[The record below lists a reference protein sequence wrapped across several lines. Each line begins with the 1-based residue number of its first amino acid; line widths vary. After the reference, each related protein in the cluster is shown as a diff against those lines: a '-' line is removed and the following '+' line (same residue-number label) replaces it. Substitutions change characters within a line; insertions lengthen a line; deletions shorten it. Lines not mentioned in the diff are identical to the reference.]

1 VNLCKIH
8 WLTSI
13 FLFSDGNKK
22 MRYIA
27 DLHIHSPFSRAT
39 SKAGNLQGLAAW
51 ARVKGIHLLGTG
63 DFTHPGWF
71 SQLKEQLVPAEPGFY
86 KLKDEAIPLAL
97 PQVTPEALPNRFL
110 LTAEISSI
118 YKRHGAVRKIHNLLY
133 VPDFASAERINS
145 VLAGIGNIESDGR
158 PILGLDSRD
167 LLEILLEKAPEG
179 FLVPAHIWTPWFSLF
194 GSRSGFNTIE
204 ECYGDLSPHV
214 FALETGLSSDPDM
227 NRLIPALDR
236 FALISNSDCH
246 SPGKL
251 GREANIFNTDFNFF
265 GLREALKNP
274 LTDAFTAT
282 IEFYPEEGKYHAD
295 GHRDCKVCL
304 EPAETRKIG
313 AVCPVCGK
321 PLTVGVLHRVMEL
334 AERTD
339 PYYPP
344 GSPAVHSLIPLPEV
358 LGEILGVG
366 PATKGVMAL
375 YAKVIDRFG
384 SEFNLLL
391 NTPVDEINRMSPVLG
406 EAVARIRTGRVIRT
420 PGYDGEFGVIRV
432 FAEGERQELAGQISL
447 FAGKKTVQS
456 AKKQRSQ
463 LPLEKKAVPP
473 ADSPKSARKPNP
485 EQLTAITSREK
496 TILVAAG
503 PGTGKTFTLVARIK
517 HLLATENARPEEMVA
532 ITFTNRAAREMQ
544 ERLNRDLD
552 EAAQAIFVGTF
563 HAYCLAL
570 LRKETP
576 DLMVI
581 GEEERDLYLRK
592 AFPDWPRAEHHI
604 LKKQLAVHVDQLNR
618 GTLPTDVALP
628 DSLDR
633 YLASLTPNKAIDLDL
648 VIPWCVERLRSAT
661 ARADQLSG
669 QVAHLFVDEFQDLNH
684 PQYQLVLLLGFQ
696 AQVFAIGDPNQA
708 IYGFRGSDLS
718 LFQRFREKPGVT
730 TLALIRNYRSA
741 PAIIDGAAALIRH
754 NRQSGDTQ
762 LVAQSTSTARIEW
775 HQATNAQAEAEFIV
789 QRIEEGLGGTSSLS
803 RHTGRNGGQTRSLAD
818 FAVLYRLSQMAE
830 PIADALHRKGIPFQ
844 LVGATPFYLKPALKA
859 ACHFLLA
866 SSAEAG
872 LSDHLLL
879 IAGLPGVG
887 EATISLIEKRIPLRC
902 PDFYGEALTLPLP
915 ARTAKNI
922 RKMGA
927 TLKNFQ
933 TAAKHGLARP
943 LAEALPGL
951 GIDPQGPEAKRLL
964 HLANAFGNN
973 LQAFC
978 EHLRQNAQA
987 TVYDAR
993 AEAVAL
999 MTMHA
1004 AKGLEFPV
1012 VFLPGIEEEILPC
1025 TIANLHSDV
1034 EEERR
1039 LLYVAMTRAQETL
1052 VLSAAANRTI
1062 FNRTTGHSPSRFIQE
1077 IPASLLSET
1086 GQPLAKRRDASGRQL
1101 QLF

>member
-1 VNLCKIH
+1 
-8 WLTSI
+8 
-13 FLFSDGNKK
+13 

-71 SQLKEQLVPAEPGFY
+71 SQLKDQLVPAEPGFF
-86 KLKDEAIPLAL
+86 KLKDEDIPPAL
-97 PQVTPEALPNRFL
+97 PQVTPEALPCRFL

-118 YKRHGAVRKIHNLLY
+118 YKRHGAVRKVHNLLY

-251 GREANIFNTDFNFF
+251 GREANIFNTGFSFF
-265 GLREALKNP
+265 DMEQGLKNP
-274 LTDAFTAT
+274 LTDAFAAT
-282 IEFYPEEGKYHAD
+282 IEFYPEEGKYHCD
-295 GHRDCKVCL
+295 GHRNCKVCL
-304 EPAETRKIG
+304 EPVETRKIG
-313 AVCPVCGK
+313 AICPVCTK

-334 AERTD
+334 AERTE
-339 PYYPP
+339 PFYPP

-358 LGEILGVG
+358 LGEIVGAG

-375 YAKVIDRFG
+375 YGKVINRFG

-391 NTPVDEINRMSPVLG
+391 NTPVEEINQMSPVLG
-406 EAVARIRTGRVIRT
+406 EAVSRIRTGKVIRT

-432 FAEGERQELAGQISL
+432 FAEGEREELAGQISL
-447 FAGKKTVQS
+447 FAGKKTAPS
-456 AKKQRSQ
+456 SKKKQHTL
-463 LPLEKKAVPP
+463 LPPEQKTSP
-473 ADSPKSARKPNP
+473 ATNRKPETRKPNP
-485 EQLTAITSREK
+485 EQLAAINSRAK
-496 TILVAAG
+496 SILVAAG
-503 PGTGKTFTLVARIK
+503 PGTGKTFTLVARIE
-517 HLLATENARPEEMVA
+517 HLLTIEDARPEEMVA

-544 ERLNRDLD
+544 ARLDRDLG

-563 HAYCLAL
+563 HGYCLNL

-576 DLMVI
+576 NLMVI
-581 GEEERDLYLRK
+581 GEDDRELYLRK
-592 AFPDWPRAEHHI
+592 VFPDLPRAEHSV
-604 LKKQLAVHVDQLNR
+604 LKKQLAAHVDQLNR
-618 GTLPTDVALP
+618 GTLPAEVALP
-628 DSLDR
+628 DLLQR
-633 YLASLTPNKAIDLDL
+633 YFASFMPNKAIDLDL
-648 VIPWCVERLRSAT
+648 VIPWCMERLRNDSAF
-661 ARADQLSG
+661 SG
-669 QVAHLFVDEFQDLNH
+669 QVSGRVAHLFVDEFQDLNH
-684 PQYQLVLLLGFQ
+684 PQYQLVLLLGEQ
-696 AQVFAIGDPNQA
+696 ARVFAIGDPNQA
-708 IYGFRGSDLS
+708 IYGFRGSDLT

-730 TLALIRNYRSA
+730 TLPLIRNYRSA
-741 PAIIDGAAALIRH
+741 PAIIDGAVSLIRR

-762 LVAQSTSTARIEW
+762 LMAESGSTRLIEW
-775 HQATNAQAEAEFIV
+775 HQSANSQAEADFIV
-789 QRIEEGLGGTSSLS
+789 RRIEEGLDGINSLS
-803 RHTGRNGGQTRSLAD
+803 RHTDQSGTQTRSFAD

-844 LVGATPFYLKPALKA
+844 LVGATPFYLKPGLKA
-859 ACHFLLA
+859 AYHFLLA
-866 SSAEAG
+866 SAADSG
-872 LSDHLLL
+872 LSEHLLL
-879 IAGLPGVG
+879 MEDLPGVG
-887 EATISLIEKRIPLRC
+887 EATISRLEKELPLHC
-902 PDFYGEALTLPLP
+902 PDFHDAALALSLPP
-915 ARTAKNI
+915 GTAKI
-922 RKMGA
+922 IKKIGED
-927 TLKNFQ
+927 LKNFR
-933 TAAKHGLARP
+933 TASEQGLAQP
-943 LAEALPGL
+943 LAEAMVGL
-951 GIDPQGPEAKRLL
+951 GIDPQIPETKRLL
-964 HLANAFGNN
+964 QLANAFGND
-973 LQAFC
+973 LQSFC
-978 EHLRQNAQA
+978 EHLRQNALA
-987 TVYDAR
+987 TAYDER
-993 AEAVAL
+993 AESVAL

-1012 VFLPGIEEEILPC
+1012 VFLAGLEEEILPC
-1025 TIANLHSDV
+1025 SIANLHCDV

-1039 LLYVAMTRAQETL
+1039 LLYVAMTRARESL
-1052 VLSAAANRTI
+1052 VISAAASRTI
-1062 FNRTTGHSPSRFIQE
+1062 FNRTAGHRVSRFIQE
-1077 IPASLLSET
+1077 IPASLLTET
-1086 GQPLAKRRDASGRQL
+1086 DQPLPKKRNGRSQQL

>member
-1 VNLCKIH
+1 
-8 WLTSI
+8 
-13 FLFSDGNKK
+13 

-71 SQLKEQLVPAEPGFY
+71 SQLKEQLVPAEPGFF
-86 KLKDEAIPLAL
+86 KLKDEAIPPAL
-97 PQVTPEALPNRFL
+97 PQVTPEALPSRFL

-118 YKRHGAVRKIHNLLY
+118 YKRHGAVRKVHNLLY

-251 GREANIFNTDFNFF
+251 GREANIFNTGFDFFA
-265 GLREALKNP
+265 LRDALKNP
-274 LTDAFTAT
+274 LSEAFAAT

-313 AVCPVCGK
+313 AICPVCGR

-334 AERTD
+334 AERTK
-339 PYYPP
+339 PHYPP

-358 LGEILGVG
+358 LGEILGAG

-406 EAVARIRTGRVIRT
+406 EAVARIRTGKVIRT

-447 FAGKKTVQS
+447 FAGKKTTPPS
-456 AKKQRSQ
+456 KKQDRSP
-463 LPLEKKAVPP
+463 LPLAEKLSPP
-473 ADSPKSARKPNP
+473 ADRPQAPRKPNP
-485 EQLTAITSREK
+485 EQLAAITSKEE

-503 PGTGKTFTLVARIK
+503 PGTGKTFTLVARIE
-517 HLLATENARPEEMVA
+517 HLLAAQNARPEEMVA

-544 ERLNRDLD
+544 ERLNRELG
-552 EAAQAIFVGTF
+552 EASQAIFVGTF
-563 HAYCLAL
+563 HAYCLSL
-570 LRKETP
+570 LRKENP
-576 DLMVI
+576 DLVVI

-592 AFPDWPRAEHHI
+592 VFPDWPRAEHHV
-604 LKKQLAVHVDQLNR
+604 LKKQLAGYIDQLNR
-618 GTLPTDVALP
+618 GTFPADVSLP
-628 DSLDR
+628 DLLDR
-633 YLASLTPNKAIDLDL
+633 YLASHAPNKTIDLDL
-648 VIPWCVERLRSAT
+648 VIPRCVERLRSDPT
-661 ARADQLSG
+661 RAGQLTG
-669 QVAHLFVDEFQDLNH
+669 RVAHLFVDEFQDLNH
-684 PQYQLVLLLGFQ
+684 PQYQLVLLLGGQ
-696 AQVFAIGDPNQA
+696 ARIFAIGDPNQA
-708 IYGFRGSDLS
+708 IYGFRGSDLT
-718 LFQRFREKPGVT
+718 LFQRFRERPGVT

-754 NRQSGDTQ
+754 NRQSGNTQ
-762 LVAQSTSTARIEW
+762 LVAQSTSTALIEW
-775 HQATNAQAEAEFIV
+775 HQAPSAQAEAEFIV
-789 QRIEEGLGGTSSLS
+789 QRIEEGLGGINSLS
-803 RHTGRNGGQTRSLAD
+803 RHAGQSGAQARSFAD

-830 PIADALHRKGIPFQ
+830 PIAEALHRKGIPFQ
-844 LVGATPFYLKPALKA
+844 LVGATPFYLKPALKG

-866 SSAEAG
+866 SSADAG
-872 LSDHLLL
+872 LSDQLLL
-879 IAGLPGVG
+879 IATLPGVG
-887 EATISLIEKRIPLRC
+887 EATISLIEKRLPLRC

-915 ARTAKNI
+915 PGTVKII
-922 RKMGA
+922 RKMGE
-927 TLKNFQ
+927 TLKKFRQ
-933 TAAKHGLARP
+933 ATEHDIARP
-943 LAEALPGL
+943 LAEAMPGL

-964 HLANAFGNN
+964 HLANAFGND

-987 TVYDAR
+987 TIYDAR

-1039 LLYVAMTRAQETL
+1039 LLYVAMTRAQESL
-1052 VLSAAANRTI
+1052 IVSAAANRTV

-1086 GQPLAKRRDASGRQL
+1086 GQPLAKQRNANSRQL

>member
-1 VNLCKIH
+1 
-8 WLTSI
+8 
-13 FLFSDGNKK
+13 

-71 SQLKEQLVPAEPGFY
+71 SQLKEQLIPAEPGFF
-86 KLKDEAIPLAL
+86 KLKDEAILPAM
-97 PQVTPEALPNRFL
+97 PQVAPEALPCRFL

-118 YKRHGAVRKIHNLLY
+118 YKRHGAVRKVHNLLY

-251 GREANIFNTDFNFF
+251 GREANIFNTGFSFF
-265 GLREALKNP
+265 DMQQALKNP
-274 LTDAFTAT
+274 LTDAFAAT
-282 IEFYPEEGKYHAD
+282 IEFYPEEGKYHCD
-295 GHRDCKVCL
+295 GHRNCKVCL
-304 EPAETRKIG
+304 EPVKTRKIN
-313 AVCPVCGK
+313 AICPVCTK

-334 AERTD
+334 AERTE

-358 LGEILGVG
+358 LGEILGAG

-375 YAKVIDRFG
+375 YGKVIDRFG

-391 NTPVDEINRMSPVLG
+391 NTPVEEINRMSPVLG
-406 EAVARIRTGRVIRT
+406 EAVARIRTGKVIRT

-432 FAEGERQELAGQISL
+432 FAAGEREELAGQISL
-447 FAGKKTVQS
+447 LAGKKTIPS
-456 AKKQRSQ
+456 PKKKHHAP
-463 LPLEKKAVPP
+463 LPLEQKNTSVT
-473 ADSPKSARKPNP
+473 DRKPDTRKSNP
-485 EQLTAITSREK
+485 EQLAAINSRAES
-496 TILVAAG
+496 ILVAAG
-503 PGTGKTFTLVARIK
+503 PGTGKTFTLVARIE
-517 HLLATENARPEEMVA
+517 HLLTAENAHPEKMVA

-544 ERLNRDLD
+544 ARLDRDIG
-552 EAAQAIFVGTF
+552 EAAHSIFVGTF
-563 HAYCLAL
+563 HGYCLSV
-570 LRKETP
+570 LRKETQ

-581 GEEERDLYLRK
+581 GEDNRDLYLRK
-592 AFPDWPRAEHHI
+592 VFPDLPRAELSV
-604 LKKQLAVHVDQLNR
+604 LKKQLTAHVDQLNR
-618 GTLPTDVALP
+618 GTFPADGALP
-628 DSLDR
+628 DLLQR
-633 YLASLTPNKAIDLDL
+633 YFASFTPNKAIDLDL
-648 VIPWCVERLRSAT
+648 VVPLCVERLQNDPAF
-661 ARADQLSG
+661 SG
-669 QVAHLFVDEFQDLNH
+669 QVTGRVTHLFVDEFQDLNH
-684 PQYQLVLLLGFQ
+684 PQYQLVLLLGEQ
-696 AQVFAIGDPNQA
+696 ARVFAIGDPNQA
-708 IYGFRGSDLS
+708 IYGFRGSDLT

-730 TLALIRNYRSA
+730 ALPLIRNYRSA
-741 PAIIDGAAALIRH
+741 PAIIDGAVSLIRR

-762 LVAQSTSTARIEW
+762 LMAESESTRLIEW
-775 HQATNAQAEAEFIV
+775 HQAANAQAEADFIV
-789 QRIEEGLGGTSSLS
+789 RRIEEGLGGINSLS
-803 RHTGRNGGQTRSLAD
+803 RHTDRNGAQTRSFAD

-830 PIADALHRKGIPFQ
+830 PIAEALHRKGIPFQ
-844 LVGATPFYLKPALKA
+844 LVDATPFYLEPALKIA
-859 ACHFLLA
+859 YHFLLA
-866 SSAEAG
+866 SAPASG
-872 LSDHLLL
+872 LSEHLVLM
-879 IAGLPGVG
+879 ADLPGIG
-887 EATISLIEKRIPLRC
+887 EATISRMEKELPLHC
-902 PDFYGEALTLPLP
+902 HDFHDAALALPLP
-915 ARTAKNI
+915 ATTAKIIRKIDKDLKKFRTASK
-922 RKMGA
+922 
-927 TLKNFQ
+927 Q
-933 TAAKHGLARP
+933 GLAPP
-943 LAEALPGL
+943 LAEAMVGL
-951 GIDPQGPEAKRLL
+951 GIDPQIPEAKRLL
-964 HLANAFGNN
+964 QLANVFGDD
-973 LQAFC
+973 LQSFC

-987 TVYDAR
+987 TSYDER
-993 AEAVAL
+993 AESVAL

-1012 VFLPGIEEEILPC
+1012 VFLAGLEEEILPC
-1025 TIANLHSDV
+1025 SIANLHCDV

-1039 LLYVAMTRAQETL
+1039 LLYVAMTRARESL
-1052 VLSAAANRTI
+1052 IISSAASRTI
-1062 FNRTTGHSPSRFIQE
+1062 FNRTAEHRVSRFIQE
-1077 IPASLLSET
+1077 IPASLLTET
-1086 GQPLAKRRDASGRQL
+1086 DQPLSKKRNGRNRQL

>member
-1 VNLCKIH
+1 MGYVD
-8 WLTSI
+8 
-13 FLFSDGNKK
+13 FSFFCGNKK
-22 MRYIA
+22 MHYIA

-71 SQLKEQLVPAEPGFY
+71 SQLKEQLVPAEPGFF
-86 KLKDEAIPLAL
+86 KLKDEAIPPAL
-97 PQVTPEALPNRFL
+97 VQVTPEALPSRFL

-118 YKRHGAVRKIHNLLY
+118 YKRHGAVRKVHNLLY

-194 GSRSGFNTIE
+194 GSRSGFNSIE

-251 GREANIFNTDFNFF
+251 GREANIFDTGFSFF
-265 GLREALKNP
+265 DLREALKNP
-274 LTDAFTAT
+274 LSDAFAAT

-295 GHRDCKVCL
+295 GHRNCRVCL
-304 EPAETRKIG
+304 EPTATRKIG
-313 AVCPVCGK
+313 AICPVCGR

-334 AERTD
+334 AERSE

-358 LGEILGVG
+358 LGEILGAG
-366 PATKGVMAL
+366 PATKGVMTL
-375 YAKVIDRFG
+375 YAKVIARFG

-406 EAVARIRTGRVIRT
+406 EAVDRIRSGRVIRT

-432 FAEGERQELAGQISL
+432 FGEGERQELAGQISL
-447 FAGKKTVQS
+447 FAEKKTHTH
-456 AKKQRSQ
+456 KKNPERTP
-463 LPLEKKAVPP
+463 LPLAEKPSPP
-473 ADSPKSARKPNP
+473 ADIPQAPKKPNP
-485 EQLTAITSREK
+485 EQLAAITSRGES
-496 TILVAAG
+496 ILVAAG
-503 PGTGKTFTLVARIK
+503 PGTGKTFTLVTRIE
-517 HLLATENARPEEMVA
+517 HLLAAENARPEEMVA

-544 ERLNRDLD
+544 ARLDRDLG
-552 EAAQAIFVGTF
+552 ETAKAIFVGTF

-570 LRKETP
+570 LRTEDP
-576 DLMVI
+576 DLVVI
-581 GEEERDLYLRK
+581 GEDARDLYLRK
-592 AFPDWPRAEHHI
+592 TFPDLSRAEHHI
-604 LKKQLAVHVDQLNR
+604 LKKQLVGYVEQLNR
-618 GTLPTDVALP
+618 GTLPADAALP
-628 DSLDR
+628 GLLDR
-633 YLASLTPNKAIDLDL
+633 YLASFTPSKAIDLDL
-648 VIPWCVERLRSAT
+648 VIPRCAERLQQDPTFAG
-661 ARADQLSG
+661 QVSG
-669 QVAHLFVDEFQDLNH
+669 RVAHLFVDEFQDLNH
-684 PQYQLVLLLGFQ
+684 PQYQLVLLLGFW
-696 AQVFAIGDPNQA
+696 ARIFAIGDPNQA
-708 IYGFRGSDLS
+708 IYGFRGSDLT

-730 TLALIRNYRSA
+730 TLALTRNYRSA
-741 PAIIDGAAALIRH
+741 PAIIDGAAALIRR

-762 LVAQSTSTARIEW
+762 LLAESTSATLIEW
-775 HQATNAQAEAEFIV
+775 HQAPSAQAEAEFIV
-789 QRIEEGLGGTSSLS
+789 RRIEEGLGGISNLS
-803 RHTGRNGGQTRSLAD
+803 RHTGRSGDEQARSFAD
-818 FAVLYRLSQMAE
+818 FAVLYRLSQLAE
-830 PIADALHRKGIPFQ
+830 PIAEALHRRGIPFQ
-844 LVGATPFYLKPALKA
+844 LVGTTPFYLKPALKGA
-859 ACHFLLA
+859 YHFLLA
-866 SSAEAG
+866 SAPDAP
-872 LSDHLLL
+872 LSEHLLL
-879 IAGLPGVG
+879 LADLPGVG
-887 EATISLIEKRIPLRC
+887 EATISLLEKELPLRC
-902 PDFYGEALTLPLP
+902 PDFQNEALSLPLP
-915 ARTAKNI
+915 P
-922 RKMGA
+922 
-927 TLKNFQ
+927 
-933 TAAKHGLARP
+933 TAATRIREMGTGLKKFHQAAEHGLALP
-943 LAEALPGL
+943 LSEAMPGL

-964 HLANAFGNN
+964 QLANAFGND

-987 TVYDAR
+987 TAYDDR

-1012 VFLPGIEEEILPC
+1012 VFLAGLEEEILPC
-1025 TIANLHSDV
+1025 TIANLHTDV

-1039 LLYVAMTRAQETL
+1039 LLYVAMTRAQNNL
-1052 VLSAAANRTI
+1052 ILSAAANRTI
-1062 FNRTTGHSPSRFIQE
+1062 FNRTTGHRASRFIQE
-1077 IPASLLSET
+1077 IPGALLTET
-1086 GQPLAKRRDASGRQL
+1086 NQPLLKRQNATTHQL